1 MSIECF
7 NMVFAGAIEVTIANM
22 AKAER
27 CSTDQIYVVGFVPS
41 YQLPKSR
48 SCSLDPFLH
57 PLISDIEDI
66 FIDGMNPSCN
76 IPSDKPLMAHPV
88 SIITFIYQYSVQVVI
103 YHNYTFI

>member
-7 NMVFAGAIEVTIANM
+7 NMVFAGAIEVTIANTP
-22 AKAER
+22 KAER

-41 YQLPKSR
+41 YQLPTSR
-48 SCSLDPFLH
+48 PCSLDPFLH